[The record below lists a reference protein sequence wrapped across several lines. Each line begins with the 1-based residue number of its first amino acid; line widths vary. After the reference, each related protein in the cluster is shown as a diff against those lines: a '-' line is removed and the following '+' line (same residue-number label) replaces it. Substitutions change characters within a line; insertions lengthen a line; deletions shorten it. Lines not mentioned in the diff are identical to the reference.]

1 MSEYFIIVVTSYST
15 NCCFPRR
22 SLKWICM
29 RLFNLC
35 LSVCVRTMDAAL
47 DFNLFSFNHTNE
59 NGTDDLTSI
68 LQDLQGS
75 LTGKPNLSSFW
86 SAILT
91 ISYAVVICMG
101 IAENLIVL
109 FAIFYHKQL
118 LNTTHNLLIAT
129 LALSDLLLCGITLP
143 TNIWELLNR
152 QWPFGANSKT
162 LCQLFKAAEKFP
174 LFLSATAIIA
184 IAWDRYRGIVASNP
198 R

>member
-1 MSEYFIIVVTSYST
+1 MDVLDLDF
-15 NCCFPRR
+15 
-22 SLKWICM
+22 
-29 RLFNLC
+29 FNL
-35 LSVCVRTMDAAL
+35 
-47 DFNLFSFNHTNE
+47 NQTNG

-75 LTGKPNLSSFW
+75 LTGKPNISSFW

-91 ISYAVVICMG
+91 ISYTLVICIG
-101 IAENLIVL
+101 LAENIIVL
-109 FAIFYHKQL
+109 CAIFCHKQL
-118 LNTTHNLLIAT
+118 LSTTHNLLIAT

-143 TNIWELLNR
+143 TNIWELLNK

-162 LCQLFKAAEKFP
+162 LCQFFKAAEKFP